1 MKKILPS
8 KYHLYMKEGNN
19 LANGT
24 TLGPLQIDVGVA
36 GALADSLNGDR
47 RRHRTDPGIITQRIS
62 TYLHR
67 SISILFHSEV
77 HQFIVLFFQTIMLDI
92 IMIISLTIRHIHCLL
107 LDWMNES

>member
-1 MKKILPS
+1 M
-8 KYHLYMKEGNN
+8 
-19 LANGT
+19 ANGT

-67 SISILFHSEV
+67 QL
-77 HQFIVLFFQTIMLDI
+77 
-92 IMIISLTIRHIHCLL
+92 CLI
-107 LDWMNES
+107 